1 MKKVFMM
8 NQSLK
13 RLSISQNSW
22 RDSMDTTAEG
32 NAGLCEVSAFSD
44 SGEAAGCVEGS
55 KELEHDPKTASL
67 AGAGAGGAGGNDGGG
82 AVLAPA
88 PSTKAS
94 SGGVAASVAE
104 ADEHPKSP
112 TVLVFVSDKAGG
124 WCQGRVLPSDGGRGV
139 AIGLFGEEIP
149 ETADGH
155 SRGDDH
161 GEFHK

>member
-1 MKKVFMM
+1 M

-13 RLSISQNSW
+13 RLSIIHIYTAAGDTSSVKLG
-22 RDSMDTTAEG
+22 MDTTAER
-32 NAGLCEVSAFSD
+32 NAGLCEVSAFSG
-44 SGEAAGCVEGS
+44 SGEAAGCVDAL
-55 KELEHDPKTASL
+55 KELEDDPTTASL

-82 AVLAPA
+82 AVV
-88 PSTKAS
+88 STKPS
-94 SGGVAASVAE
+94 GGGVAAGVAE
-104 ADEHPKSP
+104 ADEHPTSP

-124 WCQGRVLPSDGGRGV
+124 WCQGRVLPSGGGRGV